1 MLRLN
6 LFAVKMNTTLTTLY
20 PNITTA
26 ANTTHAICRTMV
38 PTYTILFTLLSC
50 FLSIFGS
57 FVIII
62 TYINLPVIQNF
73 ARKLLLSLTVA
84 DLLTAFGNSIGSIR
98 YLVLKSKG
106 GDCELLLASDSV
118 CVVQSFITTYS
129 SMASF
134 FWTSIIAFH
143 IYMQI
148 IHRSSGMRTGL
159 MLIGYQVLCWGVPGI
174 ITITASG
181 LDVLGNDKSVGTGSW
196 CWIKTQL
203 ADHVQIAWMIVAG
216 KGWEILCYIVTA
228 GLYMMSKIAMWSQ
241 RRENT
246 RRRFGMQDIDG
257 MRSED
262 GNFLYVP
269 LVLYVVR
276 IWGTARFFLAISKHN
291 VNNIHYTRAQN
302 VLLVFQSIGD
312 SSQAFFNCIL
322 FCFCDATVRHYLYR
336 VLSRQQRVLDEDDE
350 RTPIQT

>member
-1 MLRLN
+1 VLRLN
-6 LFAVKMNTTLTTLY
+6 CSAIKMNTTLTTLY
-20 PNITTA
+20 PNTTTA

-38 PTYTILFTLLSC
+38 PTYTISLTLLSC

-57 FVIII
+57 FIIII

-159 MLIGYQVLCWGVPGI
+159 MLIGYQVLCWGVPG
-174 ITITASG
+174 
-181 LDVLGNDKSVGTGSW
+181 K
-196 CWIKTQL
+196 
-203 ADHVQIAWMIVAG
+203 
-216 KGWEILCYIVTA
+216 
-228 GLYMMSKIAMWSQ
+228 
-241 RRENT
+241 
-246 RRRFGMQDIDG
+246 
-257 MRSED
+257 
-262 GNFLYVP
+262 
-269 LVLYVVR
+269 
-276 IWGTARFFLAISKHN
+276 
-291 VNNIHYTRAQN
+291 
-302 VLLVFQSIGD
+302 
-312 SSQAFFNCIL
+312 
-322 FCFCDATVRHYLYR
+322 
-336 VLSRQQRVLDEDDE
+336 
-350 RTPIQT
+350 